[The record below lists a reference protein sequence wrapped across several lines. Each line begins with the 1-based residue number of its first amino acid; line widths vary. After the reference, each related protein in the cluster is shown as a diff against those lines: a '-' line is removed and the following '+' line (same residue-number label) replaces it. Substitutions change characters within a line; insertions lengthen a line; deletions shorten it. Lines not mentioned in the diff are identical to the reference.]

1 MQTIAITQTMHQTTY
16 RHLGSRI
23 LYSDTAHDTTSN
35 RRLNSI
41 RHTRSLQQ
49 RGAEIT
55 DDQVHVFGHL
65 IAVICACRP
74 IARPR
79 KG

>member
-1 MQTIAITQTMHQTTY
+1 MQTIAITQTVHQTTY

-41 RHTRSLQQ
+41 RHASSLLQ
-49 RGAEIT
+49 RVRELQPIMS
-55 DDQVHVFGHL
+55 L
-65 IAVICACRP
+65 ISDISLPWCEPVS
-74 IARPR
+74 
-79 KG
+79 